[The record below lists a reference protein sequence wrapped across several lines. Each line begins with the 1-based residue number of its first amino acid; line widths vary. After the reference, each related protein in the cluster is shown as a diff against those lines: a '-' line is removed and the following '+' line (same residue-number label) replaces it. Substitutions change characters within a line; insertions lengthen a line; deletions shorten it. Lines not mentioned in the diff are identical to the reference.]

1 MFRHILLTATV
12 LISFGLSSLA
22 HAENPDD
29 HILPTGDNRPV
40 PFPMGTVDKF
50 PWSSIQG
57 LWKVEQGDYVSYF
70 AFKKVRASKGM
81 HRQLQVRQI
90 DFKSCEELANGVGFE
105 NPSGTRVLAQ
115 MTAKKSGI
123 SYRLVL
129 TSVSEET
136 PDYPPHGPAMQSVM
150 VLSLG
155 LGSGE
160 VVKNDDMVHMEITKV
175 STHQEPKTCSEELKK

>member
-1 MFRHILLTATV
+1 M
-12 LISFGLSSLA
+12 A

-70 AFKKVRASKGM
+70 AFKKVRASKGS

-90 DFKSCEELANGVGFE
+90 DYKSCEELATGVGFE
-105 NPSGTRVLAQ
+105 NTTGTRVLAQ
-115 MTAKKSGI
+115 MTARKSGI

-136 PDYPPHGPAMQSVM
+136 PTFPPHGPAMQSVM

-155 LGSGE
+155 MGSGE
-160 VVKNDDMVHMEITKV
+160 VAKNDDMVHMEITKV